1 MRFFSDK
8 NKYSRL
14 FGHTVCGRC
23 RWSDQPAFSRE
34 SPGDGAYVYGEA
46 HGIYIIIISAIISAH
61 ARSSDIEQRVLVG
74 IGRRRC

>member
-34 SPGDGAYVYGEA
+34 SPGDGVYVYGEA
-46 HGIYIIIISAIISAH
+46 HGIYIISAY
-61 ARSSDIEQRVLVG
+61 ARSPDIEQRVRTEV
-74 IGRRRC
+74 GRRRC